1 MDNLVEQFTAT
12 AATLSAMDLHHANR
26 NAKSHPSYAP
36 HQHLPT
42 KQTGLRH
49 LDPETDFKVR
59 RIVANVNEASHI
71 AVNEPTTGLYRIQ
84 EHVHRTLPQL
94 VQRKRELKEN
104 LERINDTVYDLNL
117 SIDVIDS
124 VSHIPHFTRIQE
136 ALKTAI
142 ETKRKLNIKEDQ
154 EHARLQLNSKQAAR
168 ANRSISQNEPAEGY
182 ICPVCMLALSN
193 QDALILH
200 WQENHNIEKFENDTI
215 QQEDGNAL
223 GESNDARSPNTLE
236 AVSDSNYTIKS
247 DNDLAVID
255 IPQQKVHRAYSDC
268 EDVVKSFVDDED
280 MLNAT
285 AENADVSS
293 KENYSIGKET
303 EERIAPSS

>member
-1 MDNLVEQFTAT
+1 MYQLFTI
-12 AATLSAMDLHHANR
+12 S
-26 NAKSHPSYAP
+26 
-36 HQHLPT
+36 
-42 KQTGLRH
+42 
-49 LDPETDFKVR
+49 FKHS
-59 RIVANVNEASHI
+59 NHI
-71 AVNEPTTGLYRIQ
+71 S
-84 EHVHRTLPQL
+84 
-94 VQRKRELKEN
+94 
-104 LERINDTVYDLNL
+104 DTVYDLNL

-303 EERIAPSS
+303 EERIAPSSWSLFIFRNMEIERVNWFWYELTRSSRIYTIQTEIDSNLSDFL